1 MKRVREEVFVEPQ
14 TRGHTVSS
22 RGETNGRPLTI
33 GGGGGGGGGNMGG
46 LTTNDALTYLK
57 SVKDMFQDKKE
68 KYDAFLALMK
78 DFKAKRIDTSEVIA
92 NVNELFKGYDDL
104 LLGFNTFLPKGYRIT
119 LPDNKPLAFD
129 EAIDFVNKI
138 KVRFGDDQR
147 AYRRFLDILNMYKK
161 ESKSI
166 SSVYQE
172 VTLLFQ
178 GHEDLLA
185 EFVNFLPKNSGSGSA
200 PLSGRN
206 ALPAMHP
213 MHFDKRIKFGS
224 RPDEY
229 TAHSDQREDGDENLV
244 AAGDPRGKPLIKFNG
259 RVPQVEANEDV
270 HENVVF
276 GNGSQKIIWP
286 RYPIPTSSYRN
297 SLGEKVLNDHWVS
310 VTSGSEDYSFK
321 HMRKNQYE
329 ESLFRCEDDRFE
341 LDMLLESVNAAI
353 KRVET
358 LLEKINSNK
367 ISTPICIKEHL
378 SVLNLRC
385 IERLYGDNG
394 LDVIELLRENS
405 HVALPVILTR
415 LKQKQEEWARCRVDF
430 RKVWAEVY
438 AKNHHKS
445 LDHRSFYFKQQDSKN
460 LSTKGLVA
468 EIKDISDRKHKQDP
482 FHAFAVG
489 TKPSFT
495 PDLEFSYSDTQV
507 HTDLYQLIKY
517 YCEEIYASEQSDKV
531 MKQWVTFLEPM
542 FGVPSRSQTS
552 EAMIDVAKS
561 KDNQEQQDACE
572 AVKNSSCDVSL
583 VSNLKLPTSPTA
595 PTKENPTLQ
604 GSSVA
609 QETIQQD
616 KLHVGAAM
624 NIEVTGLYLL
634 SFVFVLDLGLYTL
647 LAKFDFLKHQ
657 LDALGMTNPKFILLW
672 VLKRYLSIF
681 CLWFYRIPSLQ
692 SGFTTQ
698 KGSVN
703 GGVENLSKVSDVIMG
718 EQKVEREEG
727 ELSPTESYDQDN
739 FEVYRDNGVESVQK
753 LPDNVGSNKE
763 QEHKQGAVCTEAG
776 ANSNTLPKDDG
787 NKIPQKLSEAN
798 ENASKDIASGSKF
811 GGQVSSDEEHKGA
824 LNCDRLDRVIESED
838 GSFLTI
844 SERYLQPVKPLAKHV
859 PVKLQASESNSPN
872 DSRVFYANDSFYVLF
887 RLHQMLYERIQS
899 AKIHSERKWKAPDP
913 DNTSPDSYTRFMDA
927 LYNLLDGSSDNTKFE
942 DECRALIG
950 AQSYV
955 LFTLDKLVQK
965 FVKHLHVVAA
975 DETDTKLLQ
984 LYTYE
989 NCRKPGRFFDIV
1001 YHENA
1006 RALLHDQ
1013 NIYRIQYVCFSS
1025 LDIFGHFVYMVSYA
1039 NVSLQ
1044 NLYAVICTNPFTIQL
1059 MNNGNDQPE
1068 VTAVTVEPGFAN
1080 YLQNDFLSLVPDE
1093 ERPGLFLKRNKAK
1106 MSGPDESSVML
1117 RAMEGLKIINEVECK
1132 MACSS
1137 SKVKYEPYTSDLLY
1151 RSKQKKPNGLG
1162 NDKTPGS
1169 SETSRKRRISRFHMC
1184 LNRRLAALP

>member
-33 GGGGGGGGGNMGG
+33 GGGGGGGNMGG
-46 LTTNDALTYLK
+46 LTTSDALTYLK

-244 AAGDPRGKPLIKFNG
+244 AAGDPRGKPLSQVQWTG
-259 RVPQVEANEDV
+259 YRQVEANEDV

-276 GNGSQKIIWP
+276 GNGSQKNNMAKGINELDLSDCAKCTP
-286 RYPIPTSSYRN
+286 SYRRLPDDYPIPTSSYRN

-378 SVLNLRC
+378 SGKC

-624 NIEVTGLYLL
+624 NIEDTQPPKPVSPPRKDLL
-634 SFVFVLDLGLYTL
+634 
-647 LAKFDFLKHQ
+647 
-657 LDALGMTNPKFILLW
+657 ME
-672 VLKRYLSIF
+672 
-681 CLWFYRIPSLQ
+681 
-692 SGFTTQ
+692 
-698 KGSVN
+698 
-703 GGVENLSKVSDVIMG
+703 GVENLSKVSDVIMG

-1013 NIYRIQYVCFSS
+1013 NIYRIQYSS
-1025 LDIFGHFVYMVSYA
+1025 AQTRLA
-1039 NVSLQ
+1039 
-1044 NLYAVICTNPFTIQL
+1044 IQL

-1093 ERPGLFLKRNKAK
+1093 ERPGLFLKRNKGK
-1106 MSGPDESSVML
+1106 MSGPDKSSGML

-1132 MACSS
+1132 IACSS
-1137 SKVKYEPYTSDLLY
+1137 FKVKYEPHTSDLLY
-1151 RSKQKKPNGLG
+1151 RRKQKKPNGL
-1162 NDKTPGS
+1162 KTPGS
-1169 SETSRKRRISRFHMC
+1169 SETSRKRRLSRFHMC

>member
-1 MKRVREEVFVEPQ
+1 MKRVREEVYVEAQ
-14 TRGHTVSS
+14 TRGQ
-22 RGETNGRPLTI
+22 TNGRALTI
-33 GGGGGGGGGNMGG
+33 GGGGGNMGG
-46 LTTNDALTYLK
+46 LTTDDALSYLK
-57 SVKDMFQDKKE
+57 AVKDMFQDKKD
-68 KYDAFLALMK
+68 KYDTFLSLMK
-78 DFKAKRIDTSEVIA
+78 DFKAQRVNTSGVITR
-92 NVNELFKGYDDL
+92 VKELFQGYDDL

-119 LPDNKPLAFD
+119 LPEKKPVAFG
-129 EAIDFVNKI
+129 EAIEFVNKI
-138 KVRFGDDQR
+138 KARFGDDDR
-147 AYRRFLDILNMYKK
+147 AYKRFLDILNMYRK
-161 ESKSI
+161 EGKSI

-185 EFVNFLPKNSGSGSA
+185 EFVNFLPNNSGSGSGSSA
-200 PLSGRN
+200 VPHDRSSSLH
-206 ALPAMHP
+206 AMHP
-213 MHFDKRIKFGS
+213 MHFNKKIKIGS
-224 RPDEY
+224 RLDEY
-229 TAHSDQREDGDENLV
+229 TSHSDQREDGDENLV
-244 AAGDPRGKPLIKFNG
+244 AAGNSRGKSLPG
-259 RVPQVEANEDV
+259 YRQVEDNEV
-270 HENVVF
+270 GHENVVF
-276 GNGSQKIIWP
+276 GNGSQKNNMVKGINELDLTDCVQCTP
-286 RYPIPTSSYRN
+286 SYRHLPDDYPIPTSSYRN

-358 LLEKINSNK
+358 LLEKINNNT

-385 IERLYGDNG
+385 IERLYGDYG
-394 LDVIELLRENS
+394 LDVMEILKKNS
-405 HVALPVILTR
+405 HIALPVILTR
-415 LKQKQEEWARCRVDF
+415 LKQKQEEWARCRFDF
-430 RKVWAEVY
+430 RKVWADVY

-460 LSTKGLVA
+460 LSTRGLVA
-468 EIKDISDRKHKQDP
+468 EIKDISDRKHKEDP
-482 FHAFAVG
+482 LHAIAVG
-489 TKPSFT
+489 AKLSFT

-507 HTDLYQLIKY
+507 HADLYQLIKY
-517 YCEEIYASEQSDKV
+517 YCEEICATEQSDKV
-531 MKQWVTFLEPM
+531 MKLWVAFLEPM
-542 FGVPSRSQTS
+542 FDVPSRSQTS
-552 EAMIDVAKS
+552 ETMIDVAKS
-561 KDNQEQQDACE
+561 KDDQEQHVACE
-572 AVKNSSCDVSL
+572 AVKDSTCDVSL
-583 VSNLKLPTSPTA
+583 VSNLKLLTPPTTPI
-595 PTKENPTLQ
+595 KENPTVQ

-609 QETIQQD
+609 QETIQQE

-624 NIEVTGLYLL
+624 NFEDTQPSKLVSPPRKDLL
-634 SFVFVLDLGLYTL
+634 
-647 LAKFDFLKHQ
+647 KE
-657 LDALGMTNPKFILLW
+657 
-672 VLKRYLSIF
+672 
-681 CLWFYRIPSLQ
+681 
-692 SGFTTQ
+692 
-698 KGSVN
+698 
-703 GGVENLSKVSDVIMG
+703 GVENRSKVGDVIMG
-718 EQKVEREEG
+718 DQKVEREEG
-727 ELSPTESYDQDN
+727 ELSPTESFEQDN
-739 FEVYRDNGVESVQK
+739 DEVYRDNGVESVQK
-753 LPDNVGSNKE
+753 LPDNVGSNRE
-763 QEHKQGAVCTEAG
+763 QEHKGGAVCTEAK
-776 ANSNTLPKDDG
+776 AKSITLPKNDE
-787 NKIPQKLSEAN
+787 NKITQKLSEAN
-798 ENASKDIASGSKF
+798 VNASGSKF

-824 LNCDRLDRVIESED
+824 RLDSVIESENEAVGMINSNEGED
-838 GSFLTI
+838 GSLTF

-859 PVKLQASESNSPN
+859 PATLQVSESNSPN
-872 DSRVFYANDSFYVLF
+872 DSRVFYGNDSFYVLF

-913 DNTSPDSYTRFMDA
+913 DNTSPDSYARFMDA

-942 DECRALIG
+942 DECRAIIG

-965 FVKHLHVVAA
+965 FVKHLHAVAA
-975 DETDTKLLQ
+975 DDTDTKLLQ

-989 NCRKPGRFFDIV
+989 NYRKPGRFFDIV

-1006 RALLHDQ
+1006 RALLHDH
-1013 NIYRIQYVCFSS
+1013 NIYRIKYSS
-1025 LDIFGHFVYMVSYA
+1025 AQTRLA
-1039 NVSLQ
+1039 
-1044 NLYAVICTNPFTIQL
+1044 IQL

-1093 ERPGLFLKRNKAK
+1093 ERPDLFLKRNKAK

>member
-1 MKRVREEVFVEPQ
+1 MKRVREEVYVEAQ
-14 TRGHTVSS
+14 TRGQ
-22 RGETNGRPLTI
+22 TNGRPLTI
-33 GGGGGGGGGNMGG
+33 GGGGNMGG
-46 LTTNDALTYLK
+46 LTTNDALSYLK
-57 SVKDMFQDKKE
+57 AVKDMFQDKKD
-68 KYDAFLALMK
+68 KYDTFLALMK
-78 DFKAKRIDTSEVIA
+78 DFKAQRVDTSGVIA
-92 NVNELFKGYDDL
+92 RVKELFKGYDDL

-119 LPDNKPLAFD
+119 LPEKKPVAFG

-138 KVRFGDDQR
+138 KARFGDDDR
-147 AYRRFLDILNMYKK
+147 AYKRFLDILNMYRK
-161 ESKSI
+161 EGKSI

-178 GHEDLLA
+178 GHADLLA
-185 EFVNFLPKNSGSGSA
+185 EFVNFLPNSSGSGSG
-200 PLSGRN
+200 SN
-206 ALPAMHP
+206 AVPHDRSSSLHAMHP
-213 MHFDKRIKFGS
+213 LHFDKKLKIGS
-224 RPDEY
+224 RRDEY

-244 AAGDPRGKPLIKFNG
+244 AASNSRGKSLNQGQWPG
-259 RVPQVEANEDV
+259 YRQVEDNEFG

-276 GNGSQKIIWP
+276 GQKNNMAKGINELDLTDCVQCTP
-286 RYPIPTSSYRN
+286 SYRHLPDDYPIPISSYRN

-358 LLEKINSNK
+358 LLEKINNNT

-385 IERLYGDNG
+385 IERLYGDYG
-394 LDVIELLRENS
+394 LDVMEILKKNS
-405 HVALPVILTR
+405 HIALPVILTR
-415 LKQKQEEWARCRVDF
+415 LKQKQEEWARCRFDF
-430 RKVWAEVY
+430 RKVWADVY

-445 LDHRSFYFKQQDSKN
+445 LDHRSFYFKQQDSKS

-468 EIKDISDRKHKQDP
+468 EIKDISDRKHKEDP
-482 FHAFAVG
+482 LHAIAVG

-507 HTDLYQLIKY
+507 HADLYQLIKY
-517 YCEEIYASEQSDKV
+517 YCEEICASEQSDKV
-531 MKQWVTFLEPM
+531 MKLWVAFLEPM

-561 KDNQEQQDACE
+561 KDNQEQHDACE
-572 AVKNSSCDVSL
+572 AVKDSTCDVSL
-583 VSNLKLPTSPTA
+583 VSNLKLLTPPTTPN
-595 PTKENPTLQ
+595 KENPRVQ
-604 GSSVA
+604 GISVPH
-609 QETIQQD
+609 ETIQQD

-624 NIEVTGLYLL
+624 NIEDTQSPKIVSPPRKDLL
-634 SFVFVLDLGLYTL
+634 
-647 LAKFDFLKHQ
+647 
-657 LDALGMTNPKFILLW
+657 ME
-672 VLKRYLSIF
+672 
-681 CLWFYRIPSLQ
+681 
-692 SGFTTQ
+692 
-698 KGSVN
+698 
-703 GGVENLSKVSDVIMG
+703 GVENRSKVSDVIMG
-718 EQKVEREEG
+718 DQKVEREEG
-727 ELSPTESYDQDN
+727 ELSPTESFEQDN
-739 FEVYRDNGVESVQK
+739 YRDNGVESVQK

-763 QEHKQGAVCTEAG
+763 QEHKGGALCTEAK
-776 ANSNTLPKDDG
+776 AKSNTLPKDDE
-787 NKIPQKLSEAN
+787 NKITQKLSEASGN
-798 ENASKDIASGSKF
+798 ASGSKF
-811 GGQVSSDEEHKGA
+811 GGQVSSDEEHKRA
-824 LNCDRLDRVIESED
+824 MNCDRLDNLIERENEAVGMINANESED
-838 GSFLTI
+838 GSLTF

-859 PVKLQASESNSPN
+859 PATLQVSESNSPN
-872 DSRVFYANDSFYVLF
+872 DSRVFYGNDSFYVLF

-942 DECRALIG
+942 DECRAIIG

-965 FVKHLHVVAA
+965 FVKHLHAVAA

-989 NCRKPGRFFDIV
+989 NYRKPGRFFDIV

-1013 NIYRIQYVCFSS
+1013 NIYRIKYSS
-1025 LDIFGHFVYMVSYA
+1025 AQTRLA
-1039 NVSLQ
+1039 
-1044 NLYAVICTNPFTIQL
+1044 IQL

-1068 VTAVTVEPGFAN
+1068 VTAVTMEPGFAN
-1080 YLQNDFLSLVPDE
+1080 YLQNDFLSLVPNE
-1093 ERPGLFLKRNKAK
+1093 ERPGLFLKRNKVK
-1106 MSGPDESSVML
+1106 MSGPDESSGML

-1137 SKVKYEPYTSDLLY
+1137 SKVKYEPNTSDLLY
-1151 RSKQKKPNGLG
+1151 RSKQKKPNRLD

-1184 LNRRLAALP
+1184 LN

>member
-1 MKRVREEVFVEPQ
+1 MKRVREEVYVEAQ
-14 TRGHTVSS
+14 TRGQ
-22 RGETNGRPLTI
+22 TNGRALTI
-33 GGGGGGGGGNMGG
+33 GGGGGNMGG
-46 LTTNDALTYLK
+46 LTTNDALSYLK
-57 SVKDMFQDKKE
+57 AVKDMFQDKKD
-68 KYDAFLALMK
+68 KYDTFLALMK
-78 DFKAKRIDTSEVIA
+78 DFKAQRVNTDGVIA
-92 NVNELFKGYDDL
+92 SVKELFKGYDDL

-119 LPDNKPLAFD
+119 LPEKKPVAFG

-138 KVRFGDDQR
+138 KARFGDDNR
-147 AYRRFLDILNMYKK
+147 AYKRFLDILNMYRK
-161 ESKSI
+161 EGKSI

-185 EFVNFLPKNSGSGSA
+185 EFVNFLPNNSGSGSGSSA
-200 PLSGRN
+200 VPHDRSSSL
-206 ALPAMHP
+206 HP
-213 MHFDKRIKFGS
+213 MHFNKKIKIGS
-224 RPDEY
+224 RLDEY

-244 AAGDPRGKPLIKFNG
+244 AAGNSRGKSLNQGQWPPG
-259 RVPQVEANEDV
+259 EDNEDV
-270 HENVVF
+270 VF
-276 GNGSQKIIWP
+276 GQKNNMVKGINELDLTDCVQCTP
-286 RYPIPTSSYRN
+286 SYRHLPDDYPIPISSYRN

-358 LLEKINSNK
+358 LLEKINNNT

-385 IERLYGDNG
+385 IERLYGDYG
-394 LDVIELLRENS
+394 LDVMEILKKNS
-405 HVALPVILTR
+405 HIALPVILTR
-415 LKQKQEEWARCRVDF
+415 LKQKQEEWARCRFDF
-430 RKVWAEVY
+430 RKVWADVY

-468 EIKDISDRKHKQDP
+468 EIKDISDGKHKEDP
-482 FHAFAVG
+482 LHAISVG

-507 HTDLYQLIKY
+507 HADLYQLIKY
-517 YCEEIYASEQSDKV
+517 YCEEICATEQSDKV
-531 MKQWVTFLEPM
+531 MKLWVAFLEPM

-561 KDNQEQQDACE
+561 KDNQEQHDACE
-572 AVKNSSCDVSL
+572 AVKDSTCNVSL
-583 VSNLKLPTSPTA
+583 VSNLKLITPPTTPN
-595 PTKENPTLQ
+595 KENPTVQ

-624 NIEVTGLYLL
+624 NIKDTQPVAPPRKDLL
-634 SFVFVLDLGLYTL
+634 
-647 LAKFDFLKHQ
+647 
-657 LDALGMTNPKFILLW
+657 ME
-672 VLKRYLSIF
+672 
-681 CLWFYRIPSLQ
+681 
-692 SGFTTQ
+692 
-698 KGSVN
+698 
-703 GGVENLSKVSDVIMG
+703 GVENRTDVIMG
-718 EQKVEREEG
+718 DQKVEREEG
-727 ELSPTESYDQDN
+727 ELSPTESFEQDN
-739 FEVYRDNGVESVQK
+739 YEVYRDNGVECLQK
-753 LPDNVGSNKE
+753 LPDNVGNNKE
-763 QEHKQGAVCTEAG
+763 QEHKGGAVCTEAK
-776 ANSNTLPKDDG
+776 AKSNTLPKDDE
-787 NKIPQKLSEAN
+787 NKITH
-798 ENASKDIASGSKF
+798 ASGSKC

-824 LNCDRLDRVIESED
+824 MNCDRLCSVIESENEAVGMINANESED
-838 GSFLTI
+838 GSLTF

-859 PVKLQASESNSPN
+859 PGALQVSESNSPN
-872 DSRVFYANDSFYVLF
+872 DSRVFYGNDSFYVLF

-965 FVKHLHVVAA
+965 FVKHLHSVAA
-975 DETDTKLLQ
+975 DDTDTKLLQ

-989 NCRKPGRFFDIV
+989 NYRKPGRFFDIV

-1006 RALLHDQ
+1006 RALLHEQ
-1013 NIYRIQYVCFSS
+1013 NIYRIEYSS
-1025 LDIFGHFVYMVSYA
+1025 AQTRLA
-1039 NVSLQ
+1039 
-1044 NLYAVICTNPFTIQL
+1044 IQL
-1059 MNNGNDQPE
+1059 MNNGNDHQPE

-1093 ERPGLFLKRNKAK
+1093 ERPGLFLKRNMAK
-1106 MSGPDESSVML
+1106 MSGPDESSGML

-1137 SKVKYEPYTSDLLY
+1137 SKVKYEPNTSDLLY
-1151 RSKQKKPNGLG
+1151 RSKQRKPKVNPDGLD
-1162 NDKTPGS
+1162 NDKNPGS

-1184 LNRRLAALP
+1184 LNRRLAALPLQRGFKHV